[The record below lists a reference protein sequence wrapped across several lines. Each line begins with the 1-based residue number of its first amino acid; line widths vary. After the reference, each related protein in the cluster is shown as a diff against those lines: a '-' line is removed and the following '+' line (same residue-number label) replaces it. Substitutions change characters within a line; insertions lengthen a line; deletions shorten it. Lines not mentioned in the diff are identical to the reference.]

1 VTLAF
6 SNDGKLLYSG
16 GMDKQIRVW
25 DVAAS
30 KQVKQLTGHPDFV
43 LALAL
48 HPDGNR
54 LVSAGYGGNVMVWDL
69 ASGKVLLTKKPAM
82 GAYSVAITPDKKA
95 ILSGHENGVCYLT
108 AMPPA

>member
-1 VTLAF
+1 LF
-6 SNDGKLLYSG
+6 PLPISY
-16 GMDKQIRVW
+16 
-25 DVAAS
+25 
-30 KQVKQLTGHPDFV
+30 
-43 LALAL
+43 
-48 HPDGNR
+48 GNR
-54 LVSAGYGGNVMVWDL
+54 LVSAGYGGNVTVWDL